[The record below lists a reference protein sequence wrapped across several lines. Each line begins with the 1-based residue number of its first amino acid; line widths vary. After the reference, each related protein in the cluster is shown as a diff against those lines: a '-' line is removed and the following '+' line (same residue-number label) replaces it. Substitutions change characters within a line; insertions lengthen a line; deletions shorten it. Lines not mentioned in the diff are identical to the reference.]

1 MEIYRKITPT
11 CVKEN
16 LERKEKL
23 LQRKE
28 AQKNSNLEEP
38 NQNLSNQSENN
49 VEQRNNDGMPPNAP
63 NLNESPS
70 PNETPNLDNGSN
82 EGQNSS
88 NNETRN
94 LPPNNN
100 QNPSQNNEQEPN
112 QNGEGQLNQNETQNS
127 IFESNEPYPEVTA
140 GLRNQKDIR
149 TLKAL
154 AFGRDGELT
163 AILAYCFAKRPW
175 NS

>member
-16 LERKEKL
+16 LERKEEL

-70 PNETPNLDNGSN
+70 PNET
-82 EGQNSS
+82 
-88 NNETRN
+88 T
-94 LPPNNN
+94 
-100 QNPSQNNEQEPN
+100 
-112 QNGEGQLNQNETQNS
+112 
-127 IFESNEPYPEVTA
+127 
-140 GLRNQKDIR
+140 
-149 TLKAL
+149 
-154 AFGRDGELT
+154 
-163 AILAYCFAKRPW
+163 
-175 NS
+175 